1 MEKLLQ
7 QKELEKLGWVFLG
20 IKLPNYRKRIERKTT
35 ILLPS
40 TICTGQI
47 YPSQVAPRQS
57 LCPFQFD
64 ETKLSKIFSLSKTKN
79 YFCKLILGLKNDCK
93 FIAGLSINSVNF
105 F

>member
-7 QKELEKLGWVFLG
+7 QKELKKIGWFFSG
-20 IKLPNYRKRIERKTT
+20 IKLPNCRKRTVRKLT

-40 TICTGQI
+40 AICTGQI

-64 ETKLSKIFSLSKTKN
+64 KTKLSKIFSLSKIKN
-79 YFCKLILGLKNDCK
+79 YFCKLISGLKNDCK